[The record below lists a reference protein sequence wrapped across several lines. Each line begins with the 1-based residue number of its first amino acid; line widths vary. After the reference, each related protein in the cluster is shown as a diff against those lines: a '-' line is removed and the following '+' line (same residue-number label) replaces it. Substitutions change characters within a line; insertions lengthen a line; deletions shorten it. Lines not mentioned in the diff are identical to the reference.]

1 MPSFSNAIEKV
12 QYTGLIAGVVRGNN
26 NTPLAGAQVTANG
39 VTATTNSGGA
49 YTLVLPV
56 GTYDVTASA
65 TGYTSQTAE
74 GIQVN
79 ANQTTTLNFVMA
91 LPNDDVVEVSA
102 TALIGNYP
110 NPFNP
115 ETTISYSVKE
125 PAPVKIEIYNTKGQ
139 LVRTLVNQIQPRGFY
154 SEIWNG
160 TDERG
165 NPVASGVYMYR
176 MTAGNYRSHKKMML
190 IK

>member
-1 MPSFSNAIEKV
+1 M
-12 QYTGLIAGVVRGNN
+12 
-26 NTPLAGAQVTANG
+26 
-39 VTATTNSGGA
+39 
-49 YTLVLPV
+49 
-56 GTYDVTASA
+56 
-65 TGYTSQTAE
+65 
-74 GIQVN
+74 
-79 ANQTTTLNFVMA
+79 
-91 LPNDDVVEVSA
+91 
-102 TALIGNYP
+102 
-110 NPFNP
+110 
-115 ETTISYSVKE
+115 
-125 PAPVKIEIYNTKGQ
+125 KIEIYNTKGQ